1 MRNLSVLSIFI
12 LLILS
17 SSCQTRIEDNRR
29 ILITGK
35 LQDENGEAISNI
47 NIISGDEF
55 TQLGTGLSDAQGDF
69 SLTSLSLAN
78 TVNVGNGEFEPIRI
92 DEININAQVS
102 DDGLGLNVSNDN
114 YSSIKIVNRDFFNGV
129 SIDLGVITLQE
140 LAQLEINF
148 IKEEYIDQE
157 LGAFIEYKGSSCQ
170 IDLAEAIAVEQ
181 IGCQVND
188 LTSSAT
194 LFAQNNQRSIDIS
207 CLLNETVSIE
217 VFDNNGNLIFD
228 QEFTINQNNAS
239 IDVEL

>member
-148 IKEEYIDQE
+148 IKQEYVGQE
-157 LGAFIEYKGSSCQ
+157 LEAVVEYKGSSCQ

-181 IGCQVND
+181 IGCQINN
-188 LTSSAT
+188 LSLNAT
-194 LFAQNNQRSIDIS
+194 LFAQNNERSINIS

-217 VFDNNGNLIFD
+217 VFDNNGNSIFD

>member
-1 MRNLSVLSIFI
+1 MRNLSVLGIFI
-12 LLILS
+12 LLILA

-29 ILITGK
+29 ILVSGK

-217 VFDNNGNLIFD
+217 VFDNNGNSIFD

>member
-78 TVNVGNGEFEPIRI
+78 TVNVGNEEFEPIRI
-92 DEININAQVS
+92 DEININTQVS
-102 DDGLGLNVSNDN
+102 DDGLGLTVFNDN
-114 YSSIKIVNRDFFNGV
+114 YSSINIVNRDFFNGV

-148 IKEEYIDQE
+148 IKQEYVGQE
-157 LGAFIEYKGSSCQ
+157 LEAVVEYKGSSCQ

-181 IGCQVND
+181 IGCQIND
-188 LTSSAT
+188 LSLNAT
-194 LFAQNNQRSIDIS
+194 LFAQNNERSINIS